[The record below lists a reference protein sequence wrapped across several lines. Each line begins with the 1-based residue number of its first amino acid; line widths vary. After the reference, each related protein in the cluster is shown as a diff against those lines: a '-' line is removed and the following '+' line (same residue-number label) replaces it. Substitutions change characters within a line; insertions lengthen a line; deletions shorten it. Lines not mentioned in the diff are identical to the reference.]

1 MAVVSGCYREQ
12 GKLGELGF
20 GVFRLMISAILEGG
34 DFKVRWLKVV
44 VVVVSRP
51 YVREE
56 RERERSFFFFFLC
69 LGFE

>member
-1 MAVVSGCYREQ
+1 MVVIVNGEQ

-34 DFKVRWLKVV
+34 DFTVRWLKVV
-44 VVVVSRP
+44 VVMSRP

-56 RERERSFFFFFLC
+56 RERQRERSFFFLC
-69 LGFE
+69 FGI